1 MHPETIYD
9 DDDDDLD
16 YTNDDTRQ
24 LRRYENINL
33 SYVSF
38 LLRVYQQYICNINI
52 NHKYLNTV

>member
-9 DDDDDLD
+9 DDDDDD
-16 YTNDDTRQ
+16 YTNDDTRR

-33 SYVSF
+33 SYLSF